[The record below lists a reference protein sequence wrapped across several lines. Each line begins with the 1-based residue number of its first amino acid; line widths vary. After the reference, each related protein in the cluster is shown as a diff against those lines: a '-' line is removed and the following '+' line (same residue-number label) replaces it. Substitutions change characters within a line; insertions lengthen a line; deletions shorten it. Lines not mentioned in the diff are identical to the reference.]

1 MALAIKSIRDSVD
14 VPLSVDT
21 FRARVAEEA
30 LKLSAEVIN
39 DVTGLKGRG
48 QD

>member
-1 MALAIKSIRDSVD
+1 VALAIKSIRDSVD
-14 VPLSVDT
+14 VPLSIDT
-21 FRARVAEEA
+21 FRARV
-30 LKLSAEVIN
+30 AEVIN